1 MRVQL
6 GAAGRSRW
14 RHSLAVGAGLLLGAA
29 QQPVRA
35 ADVSNPTV
43 PPSSIQ
49 DQPSVAAPPSSIENQ
64 PSVPAPRIDVD
75 GVAAYFTAAAARAR
89 ATQPSW
95 SSPLVTTTG
104 LLEQRVR
111 FDIDYQHSGNGTNT
125 TLLDN
130 GKGLDLI
137 VSDTNEIQITVPPYY
152 IRTGVAASSPKGK
165 PILPIAGFGDWP
177 FLRVEQR
184 LASSPESDGNYVLT
198 AWLQV
203 QAPSGIEALTSNAW
217 TYLPTL
223 AFGKGWGPF
232 DIQGTIGGVIPAS
245 HTNTLG
251 HQIQT
256 NIAFQYHVL
265 DVLWPEIEVNWTYY
279 TDGQRG
285 GLNQVYLTPGL
296 VIGRFSLSTERYLK
310 FTFGLGYQVAVAPD
324 FRAKPL
330 TPAYN
335 HAFLFTSRLN
345 F

>member
-1 MRVQL
+1 M
-6 GAAGRSRW
+6 
-14 RHSLAVGAGLLLGAA
+14 
-29 QQPVRA
+29 
-35 ADVSNPTV
+35 
-43 PPSSIQ
+43 
-49 DQPSVAAPPSSIENQ
+49 AAPR
-64 PSVPAPRIDVD
+64 VDVD
-75 GVAAYFTAAAARAR
+75 GVAAYFAAAAAHAR

-95 SSPLVTTTG
+95 SSPLVTTTA
-104 LLEQRVR
+104 LLERRLR
-111 FDIDYQHSGNGTNT
+111 FDIDYEHSGNGTNT
-125 TLLDN
+125 TLVDG

-137 VSDTNEIQITVPPYY
+137 VSDTNEIQFAAPPYY
-152 IRTGVAASSPKGK
+152 IRTGVGASSPKGK
-165 PILPIAGFGDWP
+165 PIEPINGFNDWA

-184 LASSPESDGNYVLT
+184 LASAPASGGDYVLT
-198 AWLQV
+198 ALLQV
-203 QAPSGIEALTSNAW
+203 QAPSGNTALTSNAW

-232 DIQGTIGGVIPAS
+232 DIQGTVGGVIPAS
-245 HTNTLG
+245 HTDTLG

-265 DVLWPEIEVNWTYY
+265 RVFWPELEVNWTYY

-285 GLNQVYLTPGL
+285 GLNQVFLTPGL
-296 VIGRFSLSTERYLK
+296 VVGRFSLGTGEYPNC
-310 FTFGLGYQVAVAPD
+310 TFGFGYQVAVSPD